1 MKVMILGKNG
11 RLGSVLLSKLS
22 EISGVEVFSFSHR
35 ELDILD
41 KDTLF
46 HKVNE
51 ICPDFVI
58 NCVAYNDVIKAED
71 EGKEIA
77 HALNAEA
84 LVYLSEYCNLNDSVL
99 IHFSTDY
106 GFDGKKE
113 DFYLEDDHPN
123 PLNEYG
129 LSKFLG
135 EKAVRETCL
144 KYYIIRTAWLFGNGQ
159 SFVDKMIELSKS
171 QNEIKATND
180 KVGSPTYIP
189 DLADFVINNFVL
201 ERPDFG
207 IYHGVN
213 DGKVSRYELAKKA
226 LEIIGSKCS
235 VLPVSSDEFPSKAVL
250 PDFAPLL
257 NTKLNKLRSFEEAL
271 TEYLK

>member
-1 MKVMILGKNG
+1 MKVVVLGKNG
-11 RLGSVLLSKLS
+11 KLGSVLVNKLSK
-22 EISGVEVFSFSHR
+22 ISGIEVFPFSHI

-41 KDTLF
+41 KDLLF

-51 ICPDFVI
+51 ISPDFLI

-71 EGKEIA
+71 DGKELA

-84 LVYLSEYCNLNDSVL
+84 LKYLSEYCNLNDSVF

-106 GFDGKKE
+106 VFDGKKG
-113 DFYLEDDHPN
+113 DFYIEDDHPN

-135 EKAVRETCL
+135 EKAIRETCL
-144 KYYIIRTAWLFGNGQ
+144 KYYIIRTAWLFGNGP
-159 SFVDKMIELSKS
+159 SFVDKMIELSKI
-171 QNEIKATND
+171 QKVIKATND

-189 DLADFVINNFVL
+189 DLADFVINNFIL

-213 DGKVSRYELAKKA
+213 DGKVSRYELAKKT
-226 LEIIGSKCS
+226 LEIIGSKCN
-235 VLPVSSDEFPSKAVL
+235 VLAVSSLEFPSKAIL

-257 NTKLNKLRSFEEAL
+257 NTKLKKLRSFEEAL
-271 TEYLK
+271 SEYLK